1 MPSSI
6 PTPLAAA
13 LGLVPTVLGGVRR
26 LPGRAV
32 QLPVLAVSSAL
43 SGAVAARREY
53 DDLAERG
60 ERLLARLR
68 GTSFDELED
77 SVEDALKGTPLAAP
91 YDRVEDAL
99 EDAGAAV
106 RTTLKRGTRGAGK
119 QLDRAADVVED
130 AAQTV
135 GARSG
140 KAAKAAKAAKAK
152 RNGAGNA
159 AEATAAVVGQVQEA
173 AGTAVGTAGEAV
185 QDAGQTVQDAGQTL
199 QDAGQ
204 TVQDAGAAVQDAGQT
219 AQDAGQTAQDA
230 SVQEELPTEQQ
241 PKGRPTPK
249 ATEPDATRVATA
261 ADPDVTE
268 TVEQVS
274 TDLGGPVLNHDEL
287 PLPDYDHMTLGSLRG
302 RMRSLTVEQLVQIRD
317 YEKAHADRL
326 PVVTMLDNR
335 IAKLATDAS
344 GEQPSGT
351 APDSPTPEQRTAAAG
366 AGSVVTPAT
375 SGPAMN
381 PPSQGVPTNPAQPR
395 STG

>member
-60 ERLLARLR
+60 ERLIARLR
-68 GTSFDELED
+68 GTSFDE
-77 SVEDALKGTPLAAP
+77 VEDTVEDLLKATPLAAP

-99 EDAGAAV
+99 EDVTEAV
-106 RTTLKRGTRGAGK
+106 TTTVRRGTR
-119 QLDRAADVVED
+119 
-130 AAQTV
+130 
-135 GARSG
+135 
-140 KAAKAAKAAKAK
+140 KAAKATQ
-152 RNGAGNA
+152 NGAGDATEA
-159 AEATAAVVGQVQEA
+159 AAAVTDQ
-173 AGTAVGTAGEAV
+173 V
-185 QDAGQTVQDAGQTL
+185 QDA
-199 QDAGQ
+199 
-204 TVQDAGAAVQDAGQT
+204 AGAAAQTTQDAVQP
-219 AQDAGQTAQDA
+219 AQEDRPA
-230 SVQEELPTEQQ
+230 EEQ

-249 ATEPDATRVATA
+249 ATEPDTTRVDTA
-261 ADPDVTE
+261 ASPEVAE
-268 TVEQVS
+268 TVEDVAAS
-274 TDLGGPVLNHDEL
+274 VGGPVLSHDEL

-317 YEKAHADRL
+317 YERAHANRL

-344 GEQPSGT
+344 APQPSGVPSDRP
-351 APDSPTPEQRTAAAG
+351 APGQRSSRS
-366 AGSVVTPAT
+366 GSVVTPAT

-395 STG
+395 PKGGSGPGGPTSSAGVQGS